1 MRKLTILLIL
11 MLSVTPSL
19 LLAKSDAARKL
30 QQRQI
35 DLFYTDSLE
44 AFMDVSNRL
53 KKLLELEGEEEQLY
67 NAWSRQIT
75 YVLDNVSTNQA
86 LKMIDEIRE
95 HAEDK
100 NSKYGFYIQ
109 TFLNAHIARNLG
121 MSDRAEELVE
131 QAIDYKR
138 RYLHKTKP
146 LLQLYYFMSNVYGDR
161 KQGEKVIQEIDKALE
176 HKGWSDE
183 DIIVLWS
190 LKCNAVT
197 QIEPVDTARFMK
209 YYKQLHAVIKE
220 KHYEGDAA
228 VKTECFHAQ
237 FMYDY
242 SRLLE
247 HAQKIP
253 DKGAR
258 LKFKITA
265 YDGLKREQ
273 EALDSFRVYK
283 EWTDKQFNADTRKQ
297 AEMSALALESAR
309 AENEAETLRL
319 TNQSMILTIIV
330 WGLGIV
336 AIYLIIFLRRRY
348 RQMRKLQ
355 AAYDQ
360 LENVTAQKER
370 IESELRI
377 ARDIQMSMVPTD
389 FPTRPDI
396 GIYGSMTPAKA
407 VGGDLYDFFFSG
419 NQLYFCIGDVSGKGV
434 PAALFM
440 SVTKSLFRAYAS
452 EEQMPDR
459 IVSRMNKS
467 LSEDNKI
474 CMFVTLFVGILD
486 LTAGELRYCNAGHE
500 APFIIGKE
508 PRQLPVNRTF
518 PVGAVRKA
526 AYQTQTA
533 VIEPQSTILLYTDG
547 VTEAMNAEN
556 QMFGSDRITDNLT
569 QAIQT
574 GQQAPKT
581 VIEGLI
587 QSIHDFVG
595 DTEQSDD
602 ITLLAI
608 SSSPNRS
615 LM

>member
-19 LLAKSDAARKL
+19 LQAKSDAARKL

-75 YVLDNVSTNQA
+75 YVLNNVSTNQA

-237 FMYDY
+237 FMHDY

-283 EWTDKQFNADTRKQ
+283 EWTDKQFNADTRRQ

-360 LENVTAQKER
+360 LEDVTAQKER

-389 FPTRPDI
+389 FPTRSDI
-396 GIYGSMTPAKA
+396 DIYGSMTPAKA

-467 LSEDNKI
+467 QSEDNKI

-486 LTAGELRYCNAGHE
+486 LTTGELRYCNAGHE

-526 AYQTQTA
+526 TYQTQTA

-608 SSSPNRS
+608 SSSPSRS